1 MKDFETTITIS
12 TSNEATT
19 KAKAKV
25 VKNMLKNIDDATFV
39 KLAEKIKEDK
49 TFFQQLT
56 PYLSML

>member
-12 TSNEATT
+12 TSNEDTT